1 MSAVSGTRAAA
12 GRLRDY
18 LQRRRGEMRDL
29 LERLVR
35 AESPSTVPAAQE
47 PVLDLLENA
56 LMERGYRIHR
66 LRGHRTGGH
75 LFATPGNRSK
85 NQLIQLLI
93 GHCDTVWPLGTLDTM
108 PVRCRD
114 GKLYGPG
121 AYDMKA
127 GLVQGIFALEALK
140 VLDLQPGVA
149 PVFFINSDEEIG
161 SGESTPQIRRLAR
174 SANRAFVL
182 EPSLGPKGKLKTQ
195 RKGVGRFIVRVV
207 GKAAHAGLAPEQGAS
222 AILEL
227 SFVIQ
232 QLFALN
238 DVERGIT
245 VNVGTIDG
253 GIRPNVVAPESHA
266 VVDVRV
272 LRQEDEQAVAA
283 TIRGLQPTTRELRSS
298 SKDESGDTRWR
309 RRRAIEGSGN
319 SHKRRRPISTSTWK
333 KARRAVVPTATP
345 PASTLR
351 PWMDLAPS
359 AMKPTRL
366 ANSSI
371 SIEWPSARRSSLA
384 SCWIRL
390 SPENGGEK
398 ARIEAEQEAEAAVLA
413 KHVQALVSLNLRL
426 DDQFITNVMTSRA
439 G

>member
-35 AESPSTVPAAQE
+35 AELPSTVPAAQE

-195 RKGVGRFIVRVV
+195 RKGVGRFIVRSRRQGCARRISPGTG
-207 GKAAHAGLAPEQGAS
+207 GKCHSGTLVRNSATLRPERCRARDHGQCRNDRRRYSSQRRRAGKPCRGRCSSVAPRGRTGGCSDYPGVAAHDPGNSDHRRRTNWATPDGEDAGQS
-222 AILEL
+222 K
-227 SFVIQ
+227 
-232 QLFALN
+232 ALGTRT
-238 DVERGIT
+238 RGG
-245 VNVGTIDG
+245 VRSRHRLGRSHG
-253 GIRPNVVAPESHA
+253 GRWF
-266 VVDVRV
+266 R
-272 LRQEDEQAVAA
+272 RQHH
-283 TIRGLQPTTRELRSS
+283 QPLHSDLGWT
-298 SKDESGDTRWR
+298 WR
-309 RRRAIEGSGN
+309 RRR
-319 SHKRRRPISTSTWK
+319 
-333 KARRAVVPTATP
+333 
-345 PASTLR
+345 
-351 PWMDLAPS
+351 
-359 AMKPTRL
+359 
-366 ANSSI
+366 
-371 SIEWPSARRSSLA
+371 
-384 SCWIRL
+384 
-390 SPENGGEK
+390 
-398 ARIEAEQEAEAAVLA
+398 
-413 KHVQALVSLNLRL
+413 
-426 DDQFITNVMTSRA
+426 
-439 G
+439 

>member
-1 MSAVSGTRAAA
+1 
-12 GRLRDY
+12 
-18 LQRRRGEMRDL
+18 
-29 LERLVR
+29 
-35 AESPSTVPAAQE
+35 
-47 PVLDLLENA
+47 
-56 LMERGYRIHR
+56 
-66 LRGHRTGGH
+66 
-75 LFATPGNRSK
+75 
-85 NQLIQLLI
+85 
-93 GHCDTVWPLGTLDTM
+93 
-108 PVRCRD
+108 
-114 GKLYGPG
+114 
-121 AYDMKA
+121 MKA

-232 QLFALN
+232 RLFALN

-272 LRQEDEQAVAA
+272 LRQEDEPAVAA
-283 TIRGLQPTTRELRSS
+283 TIRGLQPTTPGTQIIVEGRIGRHPMEKTPGNRRLWEL
-298 SKDESGDTRWR
+298 
-309 RRRAIEGSGN
+309 A
-319 SHKRRRPISTSTWK
+319 
-333 KARRAVVPTATP
+333 
-345 PASTLR
+345 
-351 PWMDLAPS
+351 
-359 AMKPTRL
+359 
-366 ANSSI
+366 
-371 SIEWPSARRSSLA
+371 
-384 SCWIRL
+384 
-390 SPENGGEK
+390 
-398 ARIEAEQEAEAAVLA
+398 QEAASDLDIDLEEATAGGGSDGNTTSLYTPTLDGLGAVGDEAHAPGEFVYLDRMA
-413 KHVQALVSLNLRL
+413 ERAALVARL
-426 DDQFITNVMTSRA
+426 VLDPPIARER